1 MNKEVDY
8 YCSVNDETYKNSVE
22 SFYTPFICLLDAS
35 FVGTQYICNIT
46 NIFGE
51 KLILTLMKSVDII
64 GVIDLQGVSLV
75 YFYFVIRPGILSNMV
90 EHIISL
96 LIHIVIGT

>member
-1 MNKEVDY
+1 
-8 YCSVNDETYKNSVE
+8 
-22 SFYTPFICLLDAS
+22 
-35 FVGTQYICNIT
+35 
-46 NIFGE
+46 
-51 KLILTLMKSVDII
+51 MKSVDII

-96 LIHIVIGT
+96 LIHIVIGTWYHASVGIILIGCKLKNMIELISLIWCQL